1 MKELTNEPDEP
12 PVEGEE
18 EIPEVYKTPQEPTQQ
33 KGVYLP
39 TKRAIKI
46 EVITD
51 EIKKRIK
58 EDPDRFRTY
67 SNPFTSARTITYGL
81 DNLRNS
87 IWKLIR
93 DVARN
98 IPSSVAKGPF
108 NVMGSDG
115 KIIIHNGQHNQSA
128 MLRYVWNGGNGE
140 LLSFDVSDDFTES
153 TVEVVQ
159 QSTIDGDT
167 KEVKTTTVQTTS
179 KEVQTKGE
187 EVVWLDNKF
196 FQDPRQQPKWN
207 EKDKTRVDSR
217 GYVALP
223 TEVKKAT
230 TITYK
235 SDTDAKNQIR
245 DSYRVTQED
254 VDLYLS
260 TLKQKYEEFS
270 NASNSGDITTF
281 TNLLRKSNTLD
292 DYVIKKKVTVK
303 KQINPIDISGLY
315 DNKKYNR
322 LDPASTK
329 NVDMTTWWYEG
340 FKRIVAAGYTIV
352 PKREKYP
359 TANNYGYSARDL
371 DAITVLEEI
380 EVEIP
385 ISGARVL
392 ASPFMESSMA
402 GVGGDIVKKT
412 ENEVKATAQL
422 LGHPLITCSRVIEID
437 NVGQR
442 YSGDWYVKK
451 VTHEMSNGDY
461 TCNVDFKKKSLLISK
476 VTYDQ
481 KIPTQNIY
489 TKINKT
495 AVESINS
502 GVYLTY
508 PRVKAY
514 IEKVKESSL
523 YKGKSLLVDV
533 VSKVPLVI
541 NIYDANI
548 RFDVSKPLI
557 NVNLDKNGE
566 PNK

>member
-1 MKELTNEPDEP
+1 MKELINEPDEP
-12 PVEGEE
+12 TVGNEE
-18 EIPEVYKTPQEPTQQ
+18 EIPEVYKTTQEPTQQ
-33 KGVYLP
+33 NGYLP
-39 TKRAIKI
+39 TARAIKV
-46 EVITD
+46 EVITE
-51 EIKKRIK
+51 EIKKRMQ

-67 SNPFTSARTITYGL
+67 SDPFTSARTVLYGL

-87 IWKLIR
+87 SWKLIR
-93 DVARN
+93 DIARN

-108 NVMGSDG
+108 SVMGSDG
-115 KIIIHNGQHNQSA
+115 KITIHNGQHNQSA
-128 MLRYVWNGGNGE
+128 MLRYVWDGGNGE
-140 LLSFDVSDDFTES
+140 LLSFNVSDDFTES
-153 TVEVVQ
+153 TVEVAQ

-167 KEVKTTTVQTTS
+167 KEVKTTTTQTTS

-207 EKDKTRVDSR
+207 EKDVTRTNNQ
-217 GYVALP
+217 GYISLP
-223 TEVKKAT
+223 TEVKQAT
-230 TITYK
+230 TVTYK
-235 SDTDAKNQIR
+235 SDTDAKVKIR

-254 VDLYLS
+254 VDIYLAN
-260 TLKQKYEEFS
+260 LKQNYESFR
-270 NASNSGDITTF
+270 NASNSGDMATF
-281 TNLLRKSNTLD
+281 MNLLRKSNTLE
-292 DYVIKKKVTVK
+292 DYVVKKKVTVQK
-303 KQINPIDISGLY
+303 KINPVDISGLY

-340 FKRIVAAGYTIV
+340 FKRIRAAGYTIV
-352 PKREKYP
+352 PKNEKYP

-392 ASPFMESSMA
+392 ASPFMETSMA
-402 GVGGDIVKKT
+402 GVGGDVVKKT

-422 LGHPLITCSRVIEID
+422 LGHPLIMCSRVIEID
-437 NVGQR
+437 NVGKR

-451 VTHEMSNGDY
+451 VTHEISNGEY
-461 TCNVDFKKKSLLISK
+461 TCNIDFKKKSLLISK

-514 IEKVKESSL
+514 VEKVKESSL

-541 NIYDANI
+541 NIYDADV
-548 RFDVSKPLI
+548 RFNVSKPLI
-557 NVNLDKNGE
+557 NVNLDKNGD
-566 PNK
+566 PIK

>member
-1 MKELTNEPDEP
+1 MKELINEPDEP
-12 PVEGEE
+12 TVGNEE
-18 EIPEVYKTPQEPTQQ
+18 EVPEVYNTPQEPTQQ
-33 KGVYLP
+33 QGIYLP
-39 TKRAIKI
+39 TARAIKV
-46 EVITD
+46 EVITE
-51 EIKKRIK
+51 EIKKRMK

-67 SNPFTSARTITYGL
+67 SDPFTSARTVLYGL

-87 IWKLIR
+87 RWKLIR

-108 NVMGSDG
+108 SVMGSDG

-128 MLRYVWNGGNGE
+128 MLRYVWDGGNGE
-140 LLSFDVSDDFTES
+140 LLAFNVSDDFTES
-153 TVEVVQ
+153 TVEVAQ

-167 KEVKTTTVQTTS
+167 KEIKTTTTQTTS

-187 EVVWLDNKF
+187 EIVWLDNKF
-196 FQDPRQQPKWN
+196 FKDPRQQPRWN
-207 EKDKTRVDSR
+207 EKDITRVNTQ
-217 GYVALP
+217 GNILLP
-223 TEVKKAT
+223 TEIKKAT
-230 TITYK
+230 TVTYK
-235 SDTDAKNQIR
+235 SDADAKAKIR

-254 VDLYLS
+254 VDIYLS
-260 TLKQKYEEFS
+260 NLKQSYESFR

-281 TNLLRKSNTLD
+281 TNLLRKSNTLE
-292 DYVIKKKVTVK
+292 DYVVKKKVSIVK
-303 KQINPIDISGLY
+303 EVDPVNYDPTPSRKISPTDGAA
-315 DNKKYNR
+315 NIS
-322 LDPASTK
+322 AA
-329 NVDMTTWWYEG
+329 WY
-340 FKRIVAAGYTIV
+340 RGYKELIRQGKTII
-352 PKREKYP
+352 PLNENYRNSYKGYGPKGKREVQ
-359 TANNYGYSARDL
+359 
-371 DAITVLEEI
+371 ILEEI

-392 ASPFMESSMA
+392 ASPFMETSMA

-412 ENEVKATAQL
+412 ENEVKATAQI
-422 LGHPLITCSRVIEID
+422 LGHPLIMCSRVIEID
-437 NVGQR
+437 NVGKR

-451 VTHEMSNGDY
+451 VTHEISNGEY
-461 TCNVDFKKKSLLISK
+461 TCNIDFKKKSLLISK

-514 IEKVKESSL
+514 VEKVKESSL
-523 YKGKSLLVDV
+523 YKGKSLLVNV

-541 NIYDANI
+541 NIYDANV
-548 RFDVSKPLI
+548 RFNVSEPLI
-557 NVNLDKNGE
+557 NVNLDQNGD
-566 PNK
+566 PSK

>member
-1 MKELTNEPDEP
+1 MKELINEPDEP
-12 PVEGEE
+12 TVGNEE
-18 EIPEVYKTPQEPTQQ
+18 EVPEVYNTPQEPTQQ
-33 KGVYLP
+33 QGIYLP
-39 TKRAIKI
+39 TARAIKV
-46 EVITD
+46 EVITE
-51 EIKKRIK
+51 EIKKRMK

-67 SNPFTSARTITYGL
+67 SDPFTSARTVLYGL

-87 IWKLIR
+87 RWKLIR

-108 NVMGSDG
+108 SVMGSDG

-128 MLRYVWNGGNGE
+128 MLRYVWDGGNGE
-140 LLSFDVSDDFTES
+140 LLAFNVSDDFTES
-153 TVEVVQ
+153 TVEVAQ

-167 KEVKTTTVQTTS
+167 KEIKTTTTQTTS

-187 EVVWLDNKF
+187 EIVWLDNKF
-196 FQDPRQQPKWN
+196 FKDPRQQPRWN
-207 EKDKTRVDSR
+207 EKDITRVNTQ
-217 GYVALP
+217 GNILLP
-223 TEVKKAT
+223 TEIKKAT
-230 TITYK
+230 TVTYK
-235 SDTDAKNQIR
+235 SDADAKAKIR

-254 VDLYLS
+254 VDIYLS
-260 TLKQKYEEFS
+260 NLKQSYESFR
-270 NASNSGDITTF
+270 NASNSGDMATF
-281 TNLLRKSNTLD
+281 MNLLRKSNTLE
-292 DYVIKKKVTVK
+292 DYVVKKKVTVQK
-303 KQINPIDISGLY
+303 KINPIDISGLY

-322 LDPASTK
+322 MDPASTK

-340 FKRIVAAGYTIV
+340 FKRIRAAGYTVV
-352 PKREKYP
+352 PKNEKYP

-392 ASPFMESSMA
+392 ASPFMETSMA

-412 ENEVKATAQL
+412 ENEVKATAQI
-422 LGHPLITCSRVIEID
+422 LGHPLIMCSRVIEID
-437 NVGQR
+437 NVGKR

-451 VTHEMSNGDY
+451 VTHEISNGEY
-461 TCNVDFKKKSLLISK
+461 TCNIDFKKKSLLISK

-514 IEKVKESSL
+514 VEKVKESSL
-523 YKGKSLLVDV
+523 YKGKSLLVNV

-541 NIYDANI
+541 NIYDANV
-548 RFDVSKPLI
+548 RFNVSEPLI
-557 NVNLDKNGE
+557 NVNLDQNGD
-566 PNK
+566 PSK

>member
-1 MKELTNEPDEP
+1 MKELINEPDEP
-12 PVEGEE
+12 TLGNEE
-18 EIPEVYKTPQEPTQQ
+18 EVPEVYKTPQEPTQQ
-33 KGVYLP
+33 QDIYLP
-39 TKRAIKI
+39 TARAIKVD
-46 EVITD
+46 VITE
-51 EIKKRIK
+51 EIKKRMK

-67 SNPFTSARTITYGL
+67 SDPFTSARTVLYGL

-87 IWKLIR
+87 RWKLIR

-108 NVMGSDG
+108 SVMGSDG

-128 MLRYVWNGGNGE
+128 MLRYVWDGGNGE
-140 LLSFDVSDDFTES
+140 LLAFNVSDDFTES
-153 TVEVVQ
+153 TVEVAQ

-167 KEVKTTTVQTTS
+167 KEIKTTTTQTTS

-187 EVVWLDNKF
+187 EIVWLDNKF
-196 FQDPRQQPKWN
+196 FKDPRQQPKFN
-207 EKDKTRVDSR
+207 EKDITRVNTQ
-217 GYVALP
+217 GYTSLP
-223 TEVKKAT
+223 TEVKQAT
-230 TITYK
+230 TVTYK
-235 SDTDAKNQIR
+235 SDTDAKAKIR

-254 VDLYLS
+254 VDIYLS
-260 TLKQKYEEFS
+260 NLKQSYESFR
-270 NASNSGDITTF
+270 NASNSGDMATLM
-281 TNLLRKSNTLD
+281 NLLRKSNTLE
-292 DYVIKKKVTVK
+292 DYVVKKKVTVQK
-303 KQINPIDISGLY
+303 KINPVDISGLY

-340 FKRIVAAGYTIV
+340 FKRIRAAGYTIV
-352 PKREKYP
+352 PKNEKYP

-392 ASPFMESSMA
+392 ASPFMETSMA
-402 GVGGDIVKKT
+402 GVGGDVVKKT

-422 LGHPLITCSRVIEID
+422 LGHPLIMCSRVIEID
-437 NVGQR
+437 NIGKR

-451 VTHEMSNGDY
+451 VTHEMSNGEY
-461 TCNVDFKKKSLLISK
+461 TCNIDFKKKSLLISK

-514 IEKVKESSL
+514 VEKVKESSL

-541 NIYDANI
+541 NIYDADV
-548 RFDVSKPLI
+548 RFNVSKPLI
-557 NVNLDKNGE
+557 NVNLDKNGD
-566 PNK
+566 PIK